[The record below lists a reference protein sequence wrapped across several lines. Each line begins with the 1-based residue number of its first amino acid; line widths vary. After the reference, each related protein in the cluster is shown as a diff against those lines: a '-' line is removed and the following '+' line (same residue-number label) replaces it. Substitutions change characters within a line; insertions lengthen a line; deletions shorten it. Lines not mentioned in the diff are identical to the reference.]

1 MQFLTLEQLRKT
13 HETGAVQGIT
23 LRAEGGS
30 FKVQVETLRG
40 VFALV
45 KARRSSAAAEVRRF
59 ADPRKALLLLRELGI
74 QEAHIDGTDWRPAD
88 QAAERRSRPDRA
100 VALKAAHAALSHS
113 QWVQEKVTASRA
125 SLADGSNPRIS
136 ADEWEEVR
144 RAKKAQRDAA

>member
-13 HETGAVQGIT
+13 HETGAVQGVT
-23 LRAEGGS
+23 LRAEGAS
-30 FKVQVETLRG
+30 FEVQIETLRG

-59 ADPRKALLLLRELGI
+59 ADPRKALLLLRGLGI
-74 QEAHIDGTDWRPAD
+74 QEAHIDGTAWRPAD

-113 QWVQEKVTASRA
+113 DWIQEKVAASRA

-136 ADEWEEVR
+136 AHEWEQL
-144 RAKKAQRDAA
+144 RAAKQVQRNAA